1 MQSASLNLLFIIN
14 PVSGSKKSVDW
25 RPIIETFFKPLSHQI
40 HFYQMTGKNEFN
52 FIKKEIK
59 DVNPDRVIA
68 VGGDGTVSLVGKILT
83 NSKIPMGILPAGSA
97 NGMAAELN
105 ISNNPEEA
113 LETILTDN
121 LKCCDAICFND
132 KDFCFHLSDLGIN
145 ARLIKYF
152 DESKLRG
159 MWNYTRMLGK
169 ALINKRLMKATIFL
183 DEEIISTSAYMIVVA
198 NASKYGTGAV
208 INPDSRVGDGK
219 FEVVIVKQIAFS
231 EFVKLFWSYKAFDPL
246 KVEIFETTKCKV
258 VLRNATHFQVDGE
271 YKGRVKKIK
280 AEIMPGAINVLVRGS
295 REQ

>member
-1 MQSASLNLLFIIN
+1 
-14 PVSGSKKSVDW
+14 
-25 RPIIETFFKPLSHQI
+25 
-40 HFYQMTGKNEFN
+40 
-52 FIKKEIK
+52 
-59 DVNPDRVIA
+59 
-68 VGGDGTVSLVGKILT
+68 
-83 NSKIPMGILPAGSA
+83 
-97 NGMAAELN
+97 
-105 ISNNPEEA
+105 
-113 LETILTDN
+113 
-121 LKCCDAICFND
+121 
-132 KDFCFHLSDLGIN
+132 
-145 ARLIKYF
+145 
-152 DESKLRG
+152 
-159 MWNYTRMLGK
+159 MLGK

-231 EFVKLFWSYKAFDPL
+231 EFVKLFWSYKDFDPL